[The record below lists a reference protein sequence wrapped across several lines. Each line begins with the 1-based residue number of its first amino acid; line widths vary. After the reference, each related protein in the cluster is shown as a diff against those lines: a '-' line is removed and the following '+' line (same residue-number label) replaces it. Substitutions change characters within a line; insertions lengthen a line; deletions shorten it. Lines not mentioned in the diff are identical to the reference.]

1 VDAPVFIAQFVEWA
15 ADHPAVRAAA
25 LVGSWARGA
34 AHAGSDIDLI
44 LIVTDPADFL
54 QQAAWLN
61 TFGVVERVM
70 REDWGLVQ
78 SRRVYYQGGPEV
90 EFGITTA
97 EWAGTSPVDAGTAR
111 VVHDGLRI
119 LVDPDG
125 LLADLL
131 AALAV

>member
-1 VDAPVFIAQFVEWA
+1 VDAPVFIAQFAEWA
-15 ADHPAVRAAA
+15 ADRPGVRAAA

-54 QQAAWLN
+54 QGDAWID

-70 REDWGLVQ
+70 REDWGRVQ

-90 EFGITTA
+90 EFGVTTT
-97 EWAGTSPVDAGTAR
+97 EWVGTSPVDAGTAR
-111 VVHDGLRI
+111 VVRDGLRI
-119 LVDPDG
+119 LADPDG

-131 AALAV
+131 AALTT

>member
-1 VDAPVFIAQFVEWA
+1 VDAPAFIAQFAEWA
-15 ADHPAVRAAA
+15 ANHPAVRAAV

-44 LIVTDPADFL
+44 LIVSDPADFL
-54 QQAAWLN
+54 QGDAWFN
-61 TFGVVERVM
+61 TFGMVEDVM
-70 REDWGLVQ
+70 HEDWGRVQ
-78 SRRVYYQGGPEV
+78 SLRVYYQGGLEV

-131 AALAV
+131 AALTV

>member
-1 VDAPVFIAQFVEWA
+1 MSAPAFIAQFAEWA
-15 ADHPAVRAAA
+15 ADHPDVRAAA

-34 AHAGSDIDLI
+34 AREGSDIDLI

-54 QQAAWLN
+54 QQDAWLN
-61 TFGVVERVM
+61 TFGVVERVT
-70 REDWGLVQ
+70 REDWGRVQ
-78 SRRVYYQGGPEV
+78 SLRVYYQGGPEV

-97 EWAGTSPVDAGTAR
+97 EWVGTSPVDAGTAR

-131 AALAV
+131 AALAL